1 MLKLVPIYIYTNI
14 FLKKKFGR
22 GIAPQVPIVPR
33 SLDIDTTLFH
43 NKSGWLS
50 SGHHQHFL
58 LLFVCL
64 FWFYL
69 FIFFFFFFFFYI
81 NNIFGS
87 SLLLLPYHMR
97 HTTRHTTLKNLFH
110 WKSLRNISFSSIT
123 KIKYKYAV
131 ICNIILFLGAFEF
144 EMPFSFINTRWCSTQ
159 C

>member
-1 MLKLVPIYIYTNI
+1 MGKSMVGESVMGELVVVPISAQFVFVFHFV
-14 FLKKKFGR
+14 FLFW
-22 GIAPQVPIVPR
+22 
-33 SLDIDTTLFH
+33 
-43 NKSGWLS
+43 WLWFD
-50 SGHHQHFL
+50 GGCGL
-58 LLFVCL
+58 ILFVC
-64 FWFYL
+64 
-69 FIFFFFFFFFYI
+69 FFFFFFFFFFDI